1 MSELGRMTT
10 NTSVATVRRRVSD
23 IVINTPPAADNV
35 PPAIRF
41 NEQEQINSADGVR
54 YVNTYSYLHG
64 VLEGDE
70 ELTLYDSSAIPDES
84 VDFSDITLEDFMALD
99 NPQTA
104 DANLPVKGT
113 FKYQDL
119 EDILYSLYIHLSM
132 KRDNPVEEPELETDP
147 QYTEEETA

>member
-1 MSELGRMTT
+1 MSLGKMTT
-10 NTSVATVRRRVSD
+10 NTALATVRRRVSD
-23 IVINTPPAADNV
+23 IVINTPPAVDNV

-41 NEQEQINSADGVR
+41 NEQEQINSPDGVR
-54 YVNTYSYLHG
+54 YANTYSYLYG

-70 ELTLYDSSAIPDES
+70 ELTLYDSSAIPNEP
-84 VDFSDITLEDFMALD
+84 VDLGDMTLEDLMALD

-119 EDILYSLYIHLSM
+119 QDILYSLYIYLSA
-132 KRDNPVEEPELETDP
+132 KRNEPEEEV
-147 QYTEEETA
+147 TEE

>member
-10 NTSVATVRRRVSD
+10 NTTVATVRRRVCD
-23 IVINTPPAADNV
+23 IVINTPPAVDNV

-41 NEQEQINSADGVR
+41 NEQEQVNSADGVR
-54 YVNTYSYLHG
+54 YVNTYSYLYE

-70 ELTLYDSSAIPDES
+70 ELTLYDSSAIPQEPA
-84 VDFSDITLEDFMALD
+84 DFSDMTLEDFMALD

-119 EDILYSLYIHLSM
+119 EDILYSLYVHLAA
-132 KRDNPVEEPELETDP
+132 KRNEPE
-147 QYTEEETA
+147 EEVAEE

>member
-1 MSELGRMTT
+1 MSLGKMTT
-10 NTSVATVRRRVSD
+10 NTALATVRRRVSD
-23 IVINTPPAADNV
+23 IVINTPPAVDNV

-41 NEQEQINSADGVR
+41 NEQEQINSPDGVR
-54 YVNTYSYLHG
+54 YANTYSYLYG

-70 ELTLYDSSAIPDES
+70 ELTLYDSSAIPDEP
-84 VDFSDITLEDFMALD
+84 VDLGDMTLEDLMALD

-119 EDILYSLYIHLSM
+119 QDILYSLYIYLSA
-132 KRDNPVEEPELETDP
+132 KRNEPEEEV
-147 QYTEEETA
+147 TEE

>member
-1 MSELGRMTT
+1 MTT

-41 NEQEQINSADGVR
+41 NEQEQINSTDGVR
-54 YVNTYSYLHG
+54 YVNTYSYLYE

-70 ELTLYDSSAIPDES
+70 ELTLYDSSAVPEES
-84 VDFSDITLEDFMALD
+84 ADLSDMTLEDFMALD
-99 NPQTA
+99 NPQTT

-119 EDILYSLYIHLSM
+119 EDILYSIYVHLSM
-132 KRDNPVEEPELETDP
+132 KRNNPPEEPELEVNPENSDDP
-147 QYTEEETA
+147 EAGGEV

>member
-10 NTSVATVRRRVSD
+10 NTAVATVRRRVCD

-41 NEQEQINSADGVR
+41 NEEEQINSADGVR
-54 YVNTYSYLHG
+54 YVNTYSYLYDI
-64 VLEGDE
+64 LEGDE
-70 ELTLYDSSAIPDES
+70 ELTLYDSSAIPSDP
-84 VDFSDITLEDFMALD
+84 VDFSEITLEDFMALD
-99 NPQTA
+99 NPVTA

-119 EDILYSLYIHLSM
+119 EDILYSLYVHLSM
-132 KRDNPVEEPELETDP
+132 KRDNPPEDAPETGVEGEV
-147 QYTEEETA
+147 